1 MIRNR
6 IKRPYHA
13 TRVRLAGR
21 DAYPLHD
28 HDFGEVGWVDEGEFF
43 QRINGRKLEM
53 RTGDFYFIRPGDS
66 HSFHGRD
73 DTPFSVVNICFQWH
87 LYEGLRQRYFSDTP
101 LYGED
106 RKFPKIVPL
115 AQSQLQWA
123 RKMFVGLLKDPLTL
137 FSIERFLMN
146 LFAELCP
153 LPERGFLDEA
163 PQWMQQAWGLIQ
175 KQEHLRL
182 GVPEFYRLCNRC
194 PEHVSREFRRQTG
207 QTIVQSISRL
217 RLNHAAAML
226 AGTRHE
232 IVDIAGE
239 CGFESLSH
247 FYTCFRKAHHL
258 TPRQYRQR
266 SQQQMYTSEEGNPL
280 ELP

>member
-1 MIRNR
+1 MNRNLLR
-6 IKRPYHA
+6 DTFRPS
-13 TRVRLAGR
+13 RVKLSGP

-28 HDFGEVGWVDEGEFF
+28 HDFAELGWVDEGTFT
-43 QRINGRKLEM
+43 QRINGRKFEM
-53 RTGDFYFIRPGDS
+53 KTGDFFFIRPGDS
-66 HSFHGRD
+66 HSFHGND
-73 DTPFSVVNICFQWH
+73 DQPFYIVNICFQWH
-87 LYEGLRQRYFSDTP
+87 LYEGLKHRYFSGHSV
-101 LYGED
+101 YGEN
-106 RKFPKIVPL
+106 RKYPKLVHLTPG
-115 AQSQLQWA
+115 QLLWA
-123 RKMFVGLLKDPLTL
+123 RKMFIALLKSPPTL

-153 LPERGFLDEA
+153 LPERGFLDQA
-163 PQWMQQAWGLIQ
+163 PTWMQQAWSLIQ

-207 QTIVQSISRL
+207 QTIVQSISTL
-217 RLNHAAAML
+217 RLSHAAAML
-226 AGTRHE
+226 AGTKHE

-258 TPRQYRQR
+258 TPREYRRR
-266 SQQQMYTSEEGNPL
+266 SQQQMHAL
-280 ELP
+280 EKPGGS

>member
-6 IKRPYHA
+6 LREPYRS
-13 TRVRLAGR
+13 TRVRLSGA

-28 HDFGEVGWVDEGEFF
+28 HDFGELGWVDEGAFV
-43 QRINGRKLEM
+43 QRINGRELEM
-53 RTGDFYFIRPGDS
+53 KTGDFLFIRPRDC
-66 HSFHGRD
+66 HSFHGKD
-73 DTPFSVVNICFQWH
+73 DRPFFVVNICFQWH
-87 LYEGLRQRYFSDTP
+87 LYEGLRQRYFSGNP
-101 LYGED
+101 IYGED
-106 RKFPKIVPL
+106 QKYPKL
-115 AQSQLQWA
+115 LHLTDGQLQWA
-123 RKMFVGLLKDPLTL
+123 RKMFIALLKAPPTL

-146 LFAELCP
+146 LFAEFCP
-153 LPERGFLDEA
+153 QPERGFLDQA
-163 PQWMQQAWGLIQ
+163 PQWMQQAWSLIQ

-182 GVPEFYRLCNRC
+182 GVPEFYRLCSRC

-217 RLNHAAAML
+217 RLAHAAAML
-226 AGTRHE
+226 AGTTQE

-258 TPRQYRQR
+258 TPREYRRR
-266 SQQQMYTSEEGNPL
+266 SQQQMYAPDEP
-280 ELP
+280 